1 MKIELNKYALLG
13 CAIGLLP
20 ALPTQALPTTPHPTI
35 QTGIN
40 HRSLHASTIPLGQEL
55 TPLKAQLQGLM
66 AEYPFL
72 SSGVFVMDVETGN
85 YVNIDGDRV
94 FPAASTIKLPI
105 LVALFEAVDAGKI
118 NLNEVLTV
126 SKDLIASGSG
136 TLQESPGKK
145 LTVLETAKYM
155 ITISDNTATNMLI
168 EKIGGKKYLNQR
180 FQAWGLS
187 NTYIRNRLGDFKG
200 TNKTSS
206 VDLVRVSAL
215 LAQHQILSDN
225 SRAQALDIL
234 NATENRKLLV
244 AGLGT
249 GAHIAHKTGDIG
261 FVIGDAGIVE
271 KPNGKLYLIGVFV
284 RRPYKDVRARN
295 FVQQVSRLTYDY
307 MNRS

>member
-1 MKIELNKYALLG
+1 MKFDIPRSVMLG
-13 CAIGLLP
+13 CAMTLLS
-20 ALPTQALPTTPHPTI
+20 TTSSSAIPNLSTPKV
-35 QTGIN
+35 QSERQQSLFAGI
-40 HRSLHASTIPLGQEL
+40 PVGQEL
-55 TPLKAQLQGLM
+55 SPLKSQLQGLISK
-66 AEYPFL
+66 YPFL
-72 SSGVFVMDVETGN
+72 SAGVFVMDVETGN
-85 YVNIDGDRV
+85 YVSINGDRV

-105 LVALFEAVDAGKI
+105 LFALFEAVDGGRV

-126 SKDLIASGSG
+126 RRSLIASGSG
-136 TLQESPGKK
+136 TLQDSPGKK

-168 EKIGGKKYLNQR
+168 EKLGGKQYLNQR
-180 FQAWGLS
+180 FQAWGLERT
-187 NTYIRNRLGDFKG
+187 NIRNWLGDFKG

-206 VDLVRVSAL
+206 ADLVKLSAL
-215 LAQHQILSDN
+215 LAKHQILTES

-244 AGLGT
+244 AGLGE

-284 RRPYKDVRARN
+284 RRPYKDVRARY
-295 FVQQVSRLTYDY
+295 FVQQLSRLTYDY
-307 MNRS
+307 MNQS

>member
-1 MKIELNKYALLG
+1 LG
-13 CAIGLLP
+13 
-20 ALPTQALPTTPHPTI
+20 H
-35 QTGIN
+35 
-40 HRSLHASTIPLGQEL
+40 EL

-105 LVALFEAVDAGKI
+105 LVALFEAVDAGRV
-118 NLNEVLTV
+118 NVNEVLTV
-126 SKDLIASGSG
+126 RKDLIASGSG
-136 TLQESPGKK
+136 TLQASPGKK

-168 EKIGGKKYLNQR
+168 EKIGGKEYLNQR
-180 FQAWGLS
+180 FHAWGLG
-187 NTYIRNRLGDFKG
+187 NTHIRNRLGDFKG

-206 VDLVRVSAL
+206 ADLVRLSAL
-215 LAQHQILSDN
+215 LAKHQILSDN
-225 SRAQALDIL
+225 TRSQALDIL

-244 AGLGT
+244 AGLGE

-295 FVQQVSRLTYDY
+295 FVQQLSRLTYEY
-307 MNRS
+307 MNRT

>member
-1 MKIELNKYALLG
+1 MKFDIPRSVMLG
-13 CAIGLLP
+13 CAVTLLS
-20 ALPTQALPTTPHPTI
+20 TTSSSAIPNLSTPKV
-35 QTGIN
+35 QSE
-40 HRSLHASTIPLGQEL
+40 RQQSLFASIPVGHEL
-55 TPLKAQLQGLM
+55 SPLKSQLQGLIS
-66 AEYPFL
+66 EYPFL
-72 SSGVFVMDVETGN
+72 SAGVFVMDVETGN
-85 YVNIDGDRV
+85 YVSINGDRV

-105 LVALFEAVDAGKI
+105 LFALFEAVDGGRV

-126 SKDLIASGSG
+126 RRSLIASGSG
-136 TLQESPGKK
+136 TLQNSPGKK

-168 EKIGGKKYLNQR
+168 EKLGGKQYLNQR
-180 FQAWGLS
+180 FQAWGLEHT
-187 NTYIRNRLGDFKG
+187 NIRNWLGDFKG

-206 VDLVRVSAL
+206 ADLVKLSAL
-215 LAQHQILSDN
+215 LAKHQILTES

-244 AGLGT
+244 AGLGE

-284 RRPYKDVRARN
+284 RRPYKDVRARY
-295 FVQQVSRLTYDY
+295 FVQQLSRLTYNY
-307 MNRS
+307 MNQS